1 MRIKFCPYTIGLIII
16 FSFLFLHTIFILN
29 EDHSLMVA
37 YETGDSGNLAYA
49 VMRLFDYPIYN
60 HHNNYF
66 LSGYGWVFGDISF
79 LVVML
84 LKAIGQL
91 FGIYN
96 QPIFGVIDDQPIF
109 NSAMI
114 AINFVFALI
123 SILLFFK
130 LSNLLFENKKVS
142 FIASLFFMLLPWAA
156 IYSYWLKPD
165 ATGMVF
171 ILIAMLYLVKFV
183 KQEPKPIY
191 FYIAFISLVLTT
203 FSKMYHG
210 FILFPIFLIFFLTY
224 CDKQN
229 RKYFKY
235 LFSKDFFKLS
245 ISSLFIYI
253 TLILVIHPYAIFDYG
268 GGVYFASWM
277 FMPFDVF
284 IGMFKSLTS
293 GALNV
298 LNPSVGESQST
309 GMSFTTSFYNWI
321 SMFKKESLIYLNILL
336 LYLLIIPLL
345 FPKRFKISLLFIISI
360 IFCSLYLLIVIY
372 GTKTGRHYHLR
383 YIYPIAPLL
392 ILNIVAFTLYIWK
405 QLGSFKQSYY
415 LKIFF
420 ASLGGLFFLS
430 IFAENIV
437 VTTNSL
443 LSRAAY
449 KHSTIY
455 KTREFMLNH
464 PQIFS
469 QRKILMGI
477 APASHPPK
485 MPWVIPHASVT
496 WVPSKVTNKERFKDY
511 INPDAMITW
520 LNYTNG
526 RDSLKFTK
534 NSNPQ
539 FLILS
544 EQYRRIYRDYIRKN
558 NFKPIKTFQASE
570 TELRMFS
577 TWFPNVNRQ
586 FNTLQAT
593 KKLIEV
599 HRNPDTVI
607 GQTIVFYAKR

>member
-224 CDKQN
+224 CDKQGVN
-229 RKYFKY
+229 YLGY
-235 LFSKDFFKLS
+235 LFSKYFLKVL
-245 ISSLFIYI
+245 ISSLFLYL
-253 TLILVIHPYAIFDYG
+253 LIAFIIHPYSIIDFG
-268 GGVYFASWM
+268 GGVYPARWM
-277 FMPFDVF
+277 FMPWEVF
-284 IGMFKSLTS
+284 LKFLSPSSYS
-293 GALNV
+293 G
-298 LNPSVGESQST
+298 GESS
-309 GMSFTTSFYNWI
+309 GHMAVPFVKSFYNW
-321 SMFKKESLIYLNILL
+321 FIL
-336 LYLLIIPLL
+336 YKNEPII
-345 FPKRFKISLLFIISI
+345 
-360 IFCSLYLLIVIY
+360 
-372 GTKTGRHYHLR
+372 
-383 YIYPIAPLL
+383 
-392 ILNIVAFTLYIWK
+392 
-405 QLGSFKQSYY
+405 
-415 LKIFF
+415 
-420 ASLGGLFFLS
+420 
-430 IFAENIV
+430 
-437 VTTNSL
+437 
-443 LSRAAY
+443 
-449 KHSTIY
+449 
-455 KTREFMLNH
+455 
-464 PQIFS
+464 
-469 QRKILMGI
+469 
-477 APASHPPK
+477 
-485 MPWVIPHASVT
+485 
-496 WVPSKVTNKERFKDY
+496 Y
-511 INPDAMITW
+511 INA
-520 LNYTNG
+520 L
-526 RDSLKFTK
+526 L
-534 NSNPQ
+534 
-539 FLILS
+539 
-544 EQYRRIYRDYIRKN
+544 
-558 NFKPIKTFQASE
+558 
-570 TELRMFS
+570 
-577 TWFPNVNRQ
+577 
-586 FNTLQAT
+586 
-593 KKLIEV
+593 
-599 HRNPDTVI
+599 
-607 GQTIVFYAKR
+607 

>member
-49 VMRLFDYPIYN
+49 IMSLFNYPVYN
-60 HHNNYF
+60 YHNYF
-66 LSGYGWVFGDISF
+66 FASNHGWVFGDVSF
-79 LVVML
+79 LVILL
-84 LKAIGQL
+84 LKSVGQL
-91 FGIYN
+91 FGIYDKA
-96 QPIFGVIDDQPIF
+96 IFGVIDDQPIF

-114 AINFVFALI
+114 TVNFVFALL
-123 SILLFFK
+123 SVLVFFK
-130 LSNLLFENKKVS
+130 LSNLLFENKKIS
-142 FIASLFFMLLPWAA
+142 FITSLFFMLLPWAA

-171 ILIAMLYLVKFV
+171 ILTAMLYLVKFV
-183 KQEPKPIY
+183 KQEPKVIY
-191 FYIAFISLVLTT
+191 FYIAFISLILAT
-203 FSKMYHG
+203 FSKIYHG
-210 FILFPIFLIFFLTY
+210 FLPIPILLIFFLSY

-229 RKYFKY
+229 ISYLTY
-235 LFSKDFFKLS
+235 LFSKSFFKIL
-245 ISSLFIYI
+245 ISLPFLYL
-253 TLILVIHPYAIFDYG
+253 LIVLIIHPYAIIDYG
-268 GGVYFASWM
+268 GGVHGSTWIFK
-277 FMPFDVF
+277 PFDIF
-284 IGMFKSLTS
+284 IDMFKSLTS
-293 GALNV
+293 DTLNI
-298 LNPSVGESQST
+298 LNSNAEKSQSVGI
-309 GMSFTTSFYNWI
+309 SFTQNFYNWI
-321 SMFKKESLIYLNILL
+321 ALYKKAPLIYINILL

-526 RDSLKFTK
+526 RDSLKFIK

>member
-224 CDKQN
+224 CDKQGVN
-229 RKYFKY
+229 YLGY
-235 LFSKDFFKLS
+235 LFSKYFLKVL
-245 ISSLFIYI
+245 ISSLFLYL
-253 TLILVIHPYAIFDYG
+253 LIAFIIHPYSIIDFG
-268 GGVYFASWM
+268 GGVYPARWM
-277 FMPFDVF
+277 FMPWEVF
-284 IGMFKSLTS
+284 LKFLSPSSYS
-293 GALNV
+293 G
-298 LNPSVGESQST
+298 GESS
-309 GMSFTTSFYNWI
+309 GHMAVPFVKSFYNWFI
-321 SMFKKESLIYLNILL
+321 LYKNEPIIYINALL
-336 LYLLIIPLL
+336 LYLLTIPLL
-345 FPKRFKISLLFIISI
+345 FRHKFPISSLLIISI
-360 IFCSLYLLIVIY
+360 IFCNLYLVIVVF
-372 GTKTGRHYHLR
+372 GNRTMHYHLR

-526 RDSLKFTK
+526 RDSLKFIK

-607 GQTIVFYAKR
+607 GPTIVFYAKR